1 LKIEALCSEIID
13 DIIGMMNAS
22 IIDSPSAPG
31 DPTQNTE
38 VGTFGSYS
46 GEITMTS
53 KGRFLLIDLDQR
65 QVEGP
70 IQIRGSIE
78 LPVDSIYRVRGDDD
92 LIRTTYVV
100 ENDQDRDLEIAVSRL
115 LTYDLTSIL
124 EVGNVDANGRKFFS
138 MKVYDKP
145 PYPVVNAVLREGI
158 VEDIEA
164 EELTYFHGREAR
176 SLTTPHRPVGD
187 GPMLRESHWDYPM
200 GVIYWLERFKYIPEG
215 IKHIASSKAFMRF
228 PADIV
233 ASRIVDDIT
242 LVDEGSRAYYVKRDR
257 EAADSLNSFFKL
269 LQYREK
275 YFPRYLKNGDRA
287 APVSGIEIQ

>member
-1 LKIEALCSEIID
+1 
-13 DIIGMMNAS
+13 MNAS

-31 DPTQNTE
+31 DPTQNPE
-38 VGTFGSYS
+38 ISTFGSYE
-46 GEITMTS
+46 GEVVDYQR
-53 KGRFLLIDLDQR
+53 GRFLLIDLDQR
-65 QVEGP
+65 TVEGP
-70 IQIRGSIE
+70 IQIRGSVE
-78 LPVDSIYRVRGDDD
+78 LPVDSIYRVRNDDD

-100 ENDQDRDLEIAVSRL
+100 ENDQDRDLEIEISRL
-115 LTYDLTSIL
+115 LTYDLGSIL
-124 EVGNVDANGRKFFS
+124 EVGNIDSGGRKLFS

-158 VEDIEA
+158 VEDIES
-164 EELTYFHGREAR
+164 EEITYFHGREAR
-176 SLTTPHRPVGD
+176 SLATPNRPVGD
-187 GPMLRESHWDYPM
+187 GPMLRESHWDYPI
-200 GVIYWLERFKYIPEG
+200 GSIYWLERFKYISGG
-215 IKHIASSKAFMRF
+215 IKHIASSKVFMRF

-242 LVDEGSRAYYVKRDR
+242 LVDEGSRPYYVKRDR